1 LRLPSDLWQYI
12 INWNAI
18 LYYIPSMYP
27 DLATMG
33 DLDACL
39 HSLDES
45 RAELRS
51 LLGEIDDAMFT
62 HHSGNGEWSP
72 AQIAEHIALA
82 ERSAAKVIRF
92 LRNAGD
98 RPLPTRPV
106 EEGKRREDGRAIAP
120 QMVTPTG
127 ELTRAEVLAAL
138 DDARGSLVDESTRSR
153 AVIDAGPTFPHPF
166 MGQLTALGWLQMM
179 AWHEPHH
186 IQQLRRT
193 MAAV

>member
-1 LRLPSDLWQYI
+1 
-12 INWNAI
+12 
-18 LYYIPSMYP
+18 MYP

-39 HSLDES
+39 HSLEGS
-45 RAELRS
+45 RAELLG
-51 LLGEIDDAMFT
+51 LLDEVDDATFSRQ
-62 HHSGNGEWSP
+62 SGNGGWSA
-72 AQIAEHIALA
+72 AQIAEHIALS

-120 QMVTPTG
+120 QMVTPQG
-127 ELTRAEVLAAL
+127 QLTRAEVLATL
-138 DDARGSLVDESTRSR
+138 DDARGSLVHETTQSR
-153 AVIDAGPTFPHPF
+153 AVIDAAPTFPHPF

-193 MAAV
+193 IAAV